1 MTFTS
6 YLKDVFKTH
15 VIEDGNA
22 VRLLKWRQSEIL
34 KKAKEQEDEIN
45 RLTTLVKGLKE
56 LIPVDLTDDDGF
68 F

>member
-1 MTFTS
+1 MNFTS

-15 VIEDGNA
+15 AIEDGNA